1 MSEPVEPGSPGSND
15 TGELVRALRQGDEE
29 AFATLVRR
37 HQGRIYNLAYN
48 YVKDEEEAKDL
59 TQDIFITVHRT
70 LPSLRDENKFSAWL
84 YQLALNH
91 CRNRYKR
98 LQRRGF
104 FRSRSLDD
112 PDSPLHL
119 TSGETPE
126 GLLGQQDQ
134 DRLVREAIAALSEAE
149 KEIIILRDIEGLAYD
164 EIGEVL
170 EIPLGTVKSKLN
182 RARLALKE
190 RLLKILD

>member
-1 MSEPVEPGSPGSND
+1 MSQSEEND
-15 TGELVRALRQGDEE
+15 TGDLVRALRRGDGT
-29 AFATLVRR
+29 AFTKLVQR
-37 HQGRIYNLAYN
+37 HQARIYNLAYN

-70 LPSLRDENKFSAWL
+70 LGSLRDEDKFSAWL

-134 DRLVREAIAALSEAE
+134 DQLVRKAIASLSEAE
-149 KEIIILRDIEGLAYD
+149 KEVILLRDIEGMSYD
-164 EIGEVL
+164 EIGTIL

-190 RLLKILD
+190 RLEKVLE

>member
-1 MSEPVEPGSPGSND
+1 MSQLDEYDN
-15 TGELVRALRQGDEE
+15 TELVRALRGGETR
-29 AFATLVRR
+29 AFTELIRR

-59 TQDIFITVHRT
+59 TQDIFITAHRN
-70 LPSLRDENKFSAWL
+70 LGSLREEHKFAAWL

-104 FRSRSLDD
+104 FRSSSLDD
-112 PDSPLHL
+112 PDSPLQL

-126 GLLGQQDQ
+126 GELDRQ
-134 DRLVREAIAALSEAE
+134 DRDNLVRRGIAQLAAAE
-149 KEIIILRDIEGLAYD
+149 KEIILLRDIEGLSYD
-164 EIGEVL
+164 EISNIL

-182 RARLALKE
+182 RARLALKG
-190 RLLKILD
+190 RLEKLLPGTGEF